1 MSIWGRVNNA
11 VEAYVM
17 PEVMA
22 DGLISESRTALILK
36 ARAENVMG
44 PAGNDIE
51 MTWQNEI
58 ARGRSYRGAPEKG
71 QVVDTGEPVSSRAL
85 WSGFEAD
92 IVIQG
97 DEIVKST
104 GMTTKQ
110 IMEKEVTDMVGG
122 ERDMMRVYNISE
134 EAVKGAAQRV
144 KIQVSKSLWE
154 NPLPDDRPDFTPEG
168 LPTLFD
174 ETVEWHGMEPGEL
187 GNWQDGKAYNPWGST
202 GPPNVLTG
210 DAHYYRHVPQ
220 VFDANDSHISYDV
233 LHEPN
238 VAMSAS
244 IPGYWIC
251 PLHYKQFT
259 KLTRKAEG
267 SDKIPLTVGYGM
279 WRKSETVLLYD
290 RTFYYA
296 DNEAPEDE
304 AWHIH
309 IGDAG
314 GMNSTRGAGF
324 KMVQWVPPNAEE
336 ILSEM
341 PPPDPF
347 TETGYNL
354 GYNTTLPVWTDEYD
368 RAQGQTDTIYS
379 EMRYLFSY
387 CGGYRWKN
395 YKVRN
400 LNTGSISA

>member
-22 DGLISESRTALILK
+22 DGLVSESRTALILK
-36 ARAENVMG
+36 ARAENVTG

-51 MTWQNEI
+51 MTWQTEI

-122 ERDMMRVYNISE
+122 ERDMMRVYDIHS
-134 EAVKGAAQRV
+134 EAVRGAAQRV
-144 KIQVSKSLWE
+144 KTQISKALWE
-154 NPLPDDRPDFTPEG
+154 NYLSDDRPEFAPEG
-168 LPTLFD
+168 LPSLFD
-174 ETVEWHGMEPGEL
+174 TDGEWHGLAPDGL
-187 GNWQDGKAYNPWGST
+187 GTWQDGKAYDPWGKSGT
-202 GPPNVLTG
+202 PTTLTG
-210 DAHYYRHVPQ
+210 DAKQYRHLPI
-220 VFDANDSHISYDV
+220 VFDNGGTDRTISYDV
-233 LHEPN
+233 LHEYN
-238 VAMSAS
+238 LAMSSS

-251 PLHYKQFT
+251 PLHYKLFSTLT
-259 KLTRKAEG
+259 KKAAG
-267 SDKIPLTVGYGM
+267 NDLIPITIGYGM

-290 RTFYYA
+290 RTFYFS

-309 IGDAG
+309 IGEAG
-314 GMNSTRGAGF
+314 GTNSTRGAGF
-324 KMVQWVPPNAEE
+324 KMMQWMPPNAEE
-336 ILSEM
+336 IMSEM
-341 PPPDPF
+341 PPPNPF
-347 TETGYNL
+347 TEEGYNL
-354 GYNTTLPVWTDEYD
+354 GYNTTLPIWTDEYD

-379 EMRYLFSY
+379 EMRYLYSL
-387 CGGYRWKN
+387 CAGYRWKN
-395 YKVRN
+395 YKVTD
-400 LNTGSISA
+400 LIS

>member
-22 DGLISESRTALILK
+22 DGLISESRTALIMK
-36 ARAENVMG
+36 ARSQNVTG

-92 IVIQG
+92 IVLQG
-97 DEIVKST
+97 DEIVRST

-122 ERDMMRVYNISE
+122 ERDMMRVYDIHK
-134 EAVKGAAQRV
+134 EAILGAAQRT
-144 KIQVSKSLWE
+144 KLQVSKALWE
-154 NPLPDDRPDFTPEG
+154 NYLHDDRPEYAPEG
-168 LPTLFD
+168 LPSLFD
-174 ETVEWHGMEPGEL
+174 EKGEWHGLPPDGL
-187 GNWQDGKAYNPWGST
+187 GNWQDGKAHNPWGSS
-202 GPPNVLTG
+202 GPPNDLTG
-210 DAHYYRHVPQ
+210 NAKYYRHIPQ
-220 VFDANDSHISYDV
+220 IFDPGAETTISYDV
-233 LHEPN
+233 LHEYN

-251 PLHYKQFT
+251 PLHYKLFT
-259 KLTRKAEG
+259 TLTRKAEG
-267 SDKIPLTVGYGM
+267 SDKIPITVGFGM

-290 RTFYYA
+290 RTFYFA

-309 IGDAG
+309 IGDVG
-314 GMNSTRGAGF
+314 GNNSTRGAGM
-324 KMVQWVPPNAEE
+324 KMVQWVPPDAEE
-336 ILSEM
+336 IISEM

-347 TETGYNL
+347 TEPGYNL
-354 GYNTTLPVWTDEYD
+354 GYNTTLPIWTDEYD

-379 EMRYLFSY
+379 EMRYLFAF

-395 YKVRN
+395 YKVKN
-400 LNTGSISA
+400 LVA